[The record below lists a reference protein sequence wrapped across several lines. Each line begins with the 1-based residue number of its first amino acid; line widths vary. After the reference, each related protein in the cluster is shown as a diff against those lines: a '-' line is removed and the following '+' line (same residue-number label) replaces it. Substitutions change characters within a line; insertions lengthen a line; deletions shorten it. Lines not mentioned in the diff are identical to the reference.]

1 MMRKILAALD
11 GSKTSESVLPFLEEF
26 LRNEDAD
33 VTLAR
38 VARGDRLT
46 EHQELEAYL
55 KGLSDGLKNKGAI
68 VKAKILA
75 GDPAEELVKYA
86 VEEGFHL
93 ILMCTRGKTGL
104 KLLIL
109 GSVATEVLKTSPVPV
124 VIVHPAE
131 KGQAPP
137 KIRRIVVPLDGSH
150 RSASILPA
158 VADMAKAME
167 AKIGFVTVVNPAK
180 KDEMPVEVVAEN
192 IFREQKKLQKRGL
205 EVEIAILYGDPA
217 TEAMGFAE
225 RNHADLVAIAT
236 HGRTGLERLRYG
248 SVAEQILK
256 KSRIPLMVVR
266 TATTLKPHPLHLGYG
281 LRRRTPALAGKEK

>member
-11 GSKTSESVLPFLEEF
+11 GSKTSESVLPYLEEL

-38 VARGDRLT
+38 VAHGDRLT
-46 EHQELEAYL
+46 EHKELVAYL
-55 KGLSDGLKNKGAI
+55 KGFSDALKNKGAS
-68 VKAKILA
+68 VKTEILA
-75 GDPAEELVKYA
+75 GEPAKELVKYA
-86 VEEGFHL
+86 VEKGFHL
-93 ILMCTRGKTGL
+93 ILMSTRGKTGL
-104 KLLIL
+104 KRLIL
-109 GSVATEVLKTSPVPV
+109 GSVTAEVLKTSPVPV
-124 VIVHPAE
+124 LIVHPAE
-131 KGQAPP
+131 KGQAAP

-158 VADMAKAME
+158 VADVAKAMG
-167 AKIGFVTVVNPAK
+167 AKIGFVTVVNPTK

-217 TEAMGFAE
+217 TEAMDFAG
-225 RNHADLVAIAT
+225 RNEADLMAIAT
-236 HGRTGLERLRYG
+236 HGRTGLDRLRYG
-248 SVAEQILK
+248 SVAEVILT

-266 TATTLKPHPLHLGYG
+266 TAATLKPHPLHLGYG
-281 LRRRTPALAGKEK
+281 IRRRTHALAGNEK